1 MNPPKC
7 DEMDYINFLI
17 AAQQVFS
24 HVEAARTHPAEAEEQ
39 ASAHDAY
46 TRLLKRLPP
55 DSEMLWREVEP
66 LVDREQGVLVFD
78 DTTLDKPYASQIALV
93 TRHWSGKHGRVV
105 QGINLISMV
114 WTDRE
119 CCLPCDFRLYD
130 KAQDGLTKNDHFQHM
145 VQQAAERGFQPE
157 LTVFDSW
164 YSGLPNLKL
173 LRSLGWHWLTQLKSN
188 REVSLDRSGNRAIRE
203 ILIPPQGCL
212 VHLKGYG
219 WIKVFRTVGTNGDAE
234 YWATSRLEMTIEEA
248 AFFALDAWQI
258 EVYHRGLKQFTGVER
273 AQCRLEVS
281 QRNHIGLAIRAF
293 VRLEVHRLHSG
304 ISWFE
309 AKTSIIRSAIRQYLA
324 HPSITLQPTA

>member
-24 HVEAARTHPAEAEEQ
+24 HMEASRTHPAEEQ
-39 ASAHDAY
+39 APAHDAY
-46 TRLLKRLPP
+46 TRLLQRLPP
-55 DSEMLWREVEP
+55 DSESLWQEVEP
-66 LVDREQGVLVFD
+66 LVDREKGVLVLD
-78 DTTLDKPYASQIALV
+78 DTTLDKPYASQMALV

-105 QGINLISMV
+105 QGINLISLV
-114 WTDRE
+114 WTDRD
-119 CCLPCDFRLYD
+119 CRLPCDFRLYH

-145 VQQAAERGFQPE
+145 VQQASERGFRPK

-164 YSGLPNLKL
+164 YSGLSNLKL
-173 LRSLGWHWLTQLKSN
+173 LRDLQWDWLTQLKSN
-188 REVSLDRSGNRAIRE
+188 REVSIDRSGNRAISE
-203 ILIPPQGCL
+203 ILIPVQGRL

-234 YWATSRLEMTIEEA
+234 YWATSRLDMTIEEA
-248 AFFALDAWQI
+248 AFHALDAWQV

-273 AQCRLEVS
+273 SQCRLEVS

-293 VRLEVHRLHSG
+293 VRLEVHRVHSG

-309 AKTSIIRSAIRQYLA
+309 AKTSIIRSAMRQYLT
-324 HPSITLQPTA
+324 HPTITLQSTA

>member
-24 HVEAARTHPAEAEEQ
+24 HVEAARTHPVEEQ
-39 ASAHDAY
+39 APAHDAY

-66 LVDREQGVLVFD
+66 LIEREKGVLIVD
-78 DTTLDKPYASQIALV
+78 DTTLDKPYASQMALV

-114 WTDRE
+114 WTDRD
-119 CCLPCDFRLYD
+119 CRLPCDFRLYN

-145 VQQAAERGFQPE
+145 VQQAVARGFQPD
-157 LTVFDSW
+157 LSVFDSW

-173 LRSLGWHWLTQLKSN
+173 LRRLGWHWLTQLKSN
-188 REVSLDRSGNRAIRE
+188 REVSIDRSGNRAIRE
-203 ILIPPQGCL
+203 VLIPPQGGL

-234 YWATSRLEMTIEEA
+234 YWATSRLEMTVEEA
-248 AFFALDAWQI
+248 AFYALDAWQI

-273 AQCRLEVS
+273 AQCRLEIS
-281 QRNHIGLAIRAF
+281 QRNHISLAIRAF
-293 VRLEVHRLHSG
+293 VRLEVYRLHYG
-304 ISWFE
+304 VSWFE
-309 AKTSIIRSAIRQYLA
+309 AKTSIIRSAIRHYLA
-324 HPSITLQPTA
+324 HPTITLQPTA

>member
-24 HVEAARTHPAEAEEQ
+24 SVEASRTHPAGEQ
-39 ASAHDAY
+39 APAHDAY

-55 DSEMLWREVEP
+55 DSEMLWQEVEP
-66 LVDREQGVLVFD
+66 LVERKVGVLVLD
-78 DTTLDKPYASQIALV
+78 DSTLDKPYAAQMTLV
-93 TRHWSGKHGRVV
+93 TSHWSGKHGRVV
-105 QGINLISMV
+105 RGINLISLI
-114 WTDRE
+114 WTGTDCR
-119 CCLPCDFRLYD
+119 LPCDFRLYH
-130 KAQDGLTKNDHFQHM
+130 KAQDGLSKNDHFRDM
-145 VQQAAERGFQPE
+145 LQQAAERGFEPE
-157 LTVFDSW
+157 LVAFDSW
-164 YSGLPNLKL
+164 YSGLPNLKQ
-173 LRSLGWHWLTQLKSN
+173 LRNLKWHWLTQLKSN

-203 ILIPPQGCL
+203 IFIPIQGCL

-234 YWATSRLEMTIEEA
+234 YWATSKLDMSIEQA
-248 AFFALDAWQI
+248 AFYALDAWQV

-273 AQCRLEVS
+273 AQYRLEVS

-293 VRLEVHRLHSG
+293 VRLEVHRLQAG

-309 AKTSIIRSAIRQYLA
+309 AKTGIIRSAMRQYLA
-324 HPSITLQPTA
+324 HPTITLQPTA

>member
-7 DEMDYINFLI
+7 NEMDYINFLI

-24 HVEAARTHPAEAEEQ
+24 HVEAARTHPVEEQ
-39 ASAHDAY
+39 APAHDAY

-66 LVDREQGVLVFD
+66 LIEREKGVLILD
-78 DTTLDKPYASQIALV
+78 DTTLDKPYASQMALV

-119 CCLPCDFRLYD
+119 CRLPCDFRLYN

-145 VQQAAERGFQPE
+145 VQQAVARGFQPD
-157 LTVFDSW
+157 LSVFDSW

-173 LRSLGWHWLTQLKSN
+173 LRRLGWHWLTQLKSN

-203 ILIPPQGCL
+203 VLIPPQGRL

-248 AFFALDAWQI
+248 AFYALDAWQI

-281 QRNHIGLAIRAF
+281 QRNHICLAIRAF
-293 VRLEVHRLHSG
+293 VRLEVYRLHYG

-309 AKTSIIRSAIRQYLA
+309 AKTSIIRSAIRHYLA
-324 HPSITLQPTA
+324 HPTITLQPTA

>member
-1 MNPPKC
+1 
-7 DEMDYINFLI
+7 MDYINFLI

-24 HVEAARTHPAEAEEQ
+24 NVEASRTHPAEEQ
-39 ASAHDAY
+39 APAHDAY

-55 DSEMLWREVEP
+55 DSEMLWQEVEP
-66 LVDREQGVLVFD
+66 LVDREKGVLAID
-78 DTTLDKPYASQIALV
+78 DTTLDKPYASKMALV

-114 WTDRE
+114 WTNRK
-119 CCLPCDFRLYD
+119 CRLPCDFRLYN

-173 LRSLGWHWLTQLKSN
+173 LRGLKWHWLTQLKSN
-188 REVSLDRSGNRAIRE
+188 REVSIDRSGNRAIRE
-203 ILIPPQGCL
+203 ILIPVQGGR

-219 WIKVFRTVGTNGDAE
+219 WVKVFRTVGTNGDAE
-234 YWATSRLEMTIEEA
+234 YWATSRLDMTIEEA
-248 AFFALDAWQI
+248 AFYALDAWQI

-293 VRLEVHRLHSG
+293 VRLEVYRWHSG

-309 AKTSIIRSAIRQYLA
+309 AKAGIIRSAIRLYLA
-324 HPSITLQPTA
+324 YPSITLLSTA